1 MFLVSKIKVIP
12 YYANRSTPA
21 APLPLVAPLPVV
33 APSLASPTS
42 PLVSLSTKPTPTN
55 NTISDT
61 EFHDKVA
68 VLGRNMLR
76 SIGDAERRV
85 VGDDLLMDDLCDK
98 IKSSLNL
105 IDTVGD
111 RRLYSSRQL

>member
-21 APLPLVAPLPVV
+21 APLPLV